1 MHTPTWRSLLLPAL
15 LATTAAAAHAQTEIS
30 HDVAMAGSL
39 PGDAAGYPVTI
50 NEPGHY
56 RLTGNLEV
64 PLNVNAIV
72 VKAPG
77 VTLDLNGYTVS
88 SSVVCQQNAS
98 TYQVNCNVTNVYDD
112 VFGKSGIYVEDE
124 ARGSVVRNGTISGF
138 RGHGLV
144 IRGAGG
150 RVEHLRVQ
158 SNRHAGMW
166 LRVSG
171 AVVRVS
177 DSTSQLNGDHGFDA
191 NHTFLERVTASRNGG
206 SGVNNSAGIVVD
218 GHMARN
224 ARYGVEGDVA
234 AGKVGVRD
242 SLVMWNKLLNMG
254 PSAVSMGGNKTQGA
268 LF

>member
-1 MHTPTWRSLLLPAL
+1 MQSMFRRSAL
-15 LATTAAAAHAQTEIS
+15 LSALLSTAAATAQAQTDIN
-30 HDVAMAGSL
+30 HAIAMAGSL

-50 NEPGHY
+50 TEPGHY

-88 SSVVCQQNAS
+88 SSVLCQQNAS
-98 TYQVNCNVTNVYDD
+98 TYQVHCNVANVHDD
-112 VFGKSGIYVEDE
+112 VFGKSGIYVEEE
-124 ARGSVVRNGTISGF
+124 ALGSVVRNGTISGF

-144 IRGAGG
+144 VRAYGG

-158 SNRHAGMW
+158 SNRYSGMW

-177 DSTSQLNGDHGFDA
+177 DSTAQLNGEHGFDA

-206 SGVNNSAGIVVD
+206 SGVYNSAGIVVD

-224 ARYGVEGDVA
+224 GRYGVEGYAA
-234 AGKVGVRD
+234 AGTVGVRD

-254 PSAVSMGGNKTQGA
+254 PSAVSMGGNKTQST